1 MSKKNDNLLAL
12 PPLGSDESAT
22 DSTTLVPWSP
32 RGSLTT
38 EEKRVIDLYGKHRL
52 LMGVIAEKARYGTSL
67 IGEIHKHGSLTF
79 DEATSHIMEVKDR
92 SGRSELHQ
100 AYIDQFT
107 ERQIQLLAR
116 QSLGAIEVG
125 ATSIGFVIHEDS
137 DPPPLPEP
145 RSGFLQRLLGG

>member
-12 PPLGSDESAT
+12 PSLGSDEPSVGG
-22 DSTTLVPWSP
+22 TTIVPWSS
-32 RGSLTT
+32 RGSLTK
-38 EEKRVIDLYGKHRL
+38 EEKRVIDLHRKHEL
-52 LMGVIAEKARYGTSL
+52 LMEVIAEKTRYGTSL

-79 DEATSHIMEVKDR
+79 DEATGHIMEVKDR

-100 AYIDQFT
+100 AYIDQFS

-125 ATSIGFVIHEDS
+125 ATGIGLIIHEDS
-137 DPPPLPEP
+137 DPPEQP
-145 RSGFLQRLLGG
+145 SGFLPRLFGG